1 MAARI
6 KHRGA
11 ARAHR
16 GRIPAARRRR
26 AAPGQQAA
34 PGRNAASLHGL
45 QPPQQK
51 ISGRSLGAVGG
62 QTLQQVLG
70 VAVRHKLATA
80 GGKVQVKKPSA
91 QQQTKIIDAAQIR
104 ISGSAAFQSSPADR
118 GAAEVR
124 VVGQLQHHRG
134 VVGAGAAQMLVHDA
148 QDVQLVR
155 VAHHIGGQRH
165 PLRHAGRQGKAV
177 VQGHGGQNN
186 FAQGF
191 VCQTAFTL
199 EDAHAQLPVVAGIP
213 VAKRMVAQILLKPA
227 YIVVQGGQQAGAG
240 QRRRERLGRHNAL
253 GVGQHGLGVGQ
264 LQIQGSRIPVGT
276 RRLLGPFPRRIG
288 GKPGLVPADVLQSV
302 HARSVRRVAPQGN
315 GSSAL
320 RAVPPSAM
328 LFFAFEGLLRVAPR
342 SFYSRL
348 FRSFFMADFVH
359 LHCHT
364 EYSLLDGAIRIK
376 DLCAR
381 AKDYGMPACAVTD
394 HGNLFA
400 AAYFY
405 RTCKDFG
412 IKPIVG
418 CEVYVCHDHKDKSP
432 DSPLARTRHHLILL
446 AQNTV
451 GYHNLVKL
459 VSQGY
464 LEGFYYKPRVDKAQ
478 LRKYS
483 EGLIC
488 LSACIAGEIP
498 RAVIKDNDMDK
509 ALRLTRE
516 YADIYPGRFY
526 LELQSNGLKEQE
538 VANTALMELAETTGL
553 PLVATNDCHYLNA
566 DDAEAHEVLLCI
578 QTQTTMDDPNRMRFG
593 THELYYK
600 SVEEMEKPFAHVPEA
615 LANTLRIAE
624 QCQVEMDFGHH
635 YFPVYALPQGASLES
650 EFRRLA
656 EEGLERRLEKHP
668 DREHI
673 DPQAYRDR
681 LQYEL
686 KVIIEM
692 GFPGYFLIVQEF
704 INWAKNHHVPVGPGR
719 GSAAGSL
726 VAWALRITN
735 LDPLPYNLL
744 FERFLNNERVS
755 LPDIDVDFCERRR
768 GDVIRHMVDTYGEG
782 SVAQITTF
790 GTMKAKGVVRD
801 VGRALGMSFAETDR
815 IAKLVPADLKMTIQK
830 ALEMEPDLE
839 KIYREDPKVTHLL
852 DTARRLEGLAR
863 HASTHAA
870 GLVVSDKPMVEY
882 LPLYQGKRGELVT
895 QFDGPMTEKVGLVK
909 FDFLGLKTMTLIQ
922 DTLDNISLQGQT
934 PPDLDNLPL
943 TDAATYDLYARGD
956 TDGVFQVESSGM
968 RQYLRMLK
976 PTCFEDVIAMLALY
990 RPGPLGSGMVDE
1002 FIKRK
1007 HGQVPVVYPHDS
1019 LQECLRDTYGVIVY
1033 QEQVMQ
1039 IAQIIASYTL
1049 GGADLLRRA
1058 MGKKKAEAMAKERV
1072 TFVAGAE
1079 KNGIG
1084 KDKANE
1090 IFDLMEKFAEYGF
1103 NKSHSAAYA
1112 LISYYTAYL
1121 KVHYKV
1127 EFMAA
1132 LLTSEMGNQDKLL
1145 KYVSCC
1151 KDMGIDVVQ
1160 PSVNQS
1166 QREFT
1171 AHNGQVVFGLGGI
1184 KNVGDEAIR
1193 ELVEARKTE
1202 GGYTSLLD
1210 LCCRVNLRKVTK
1222 RVLESLVKGGA
1233 CDCFNVP
1240 RAAML
1245 AALDL
1250 VVSRAQKKAKEK
1262 SSNQVSLLAMAPALE
1277 AKPLPGIGLDCP
1289 EAQAP
1294 EMSDDDKLKGE
1305 KEALGF
1311 FLTSHP
1317 LLPFIREMRR
1327 LNLTTLEDAREL
1339 FPGAELRC
1347 AALVVSLKE
1356 VITKSRGE
1364 RMAFVGIED
1373 LTGHA
1378 EVTFFPRSY
1387 AECRSLLQSEQPLCL
1402 TARLDSQN
1410 DAADNRDM
1418 GDEEEDAPREL
1429 KLLGQSVRPLAEAC
1443 GDSDTPVCVQIPP
1456 HRLGREDML
1465 TLRSILESHPGP
1477 VEAQAQICLDGHVCL
1492 LLLDSALKVRPGPEL
1507 DKALSAWAS

>member
-1 MAARI
+1 M
-6 KHRGA
+6 
-11 ARAHR
+11 
-16 GRIPAARRRR
+16 
-26 AAPGQQAA
+26 
-34 PGRNAASLHGL
+34 S
-45 QPPQQK
+45 
-51 ISGRSLGAVGG
+51 
-62 QTLQQVLG
+62 
-70 VAVRHKLATA
+70 
-80 GGKVQVKKPSA
+80 
-91 QQQTKIIDAAQIR
+91 
-104 ISGSAAFQSSPADR
+104 
-118 GAAEVR
+118 
-124 VVGQLQHHRG
+124 
-134 VVGAGAAQMLVHDA
+134 
-148 QDVQLVR
+148 
-155 VAHHIGGQRH
+155 
-165 PLRHAGRQGKAV
+165 
-177 VQGHGGQNN
+177 
-186 FAQGF
+186 
-191 VCQTAFTL
+191 
-199 EDAHAQLPVVAGIP
+199 
-213 VAKRMVAQILLKPA
+213 
-227 YIVVQGGQQAGAG
+227 
-240 QRRRERLGRHNAL
+240 
-253 GVGQHGLGVGQ
+253 
-264 LQIQGSRIPVGT
+264 
-276 RRLLGPFPRRIG
+276 
-288 GKPGLVPADVLQSV
+288 
-302 HARSVRRVAPQGN
+302 
-315 GSSAL
+315 
-320 RAVPPSAM
+320 
-328 LFFAFEGLLRVAPR
+328 
-342 SFYSRL
+342 
-348 FRSFFMADFVH
+348 DFVH

-381 AKDYGMPACAVTD
+381 AKDFGMPACAITD
-394 HGNLFA
+394 HGNLFG

-405 RTCKDFG
+405 QGCKDYG
-412 IKPIVG
+412 VKPIFG
-418 CEVYVCHDHKDKSP
+418 CEVYVCHDHKDKST
-432 DSPLARTRHHLILL
+432 DSPLARRRNHLILL
-446 AQNTV
+446 AQNTT

-459 VSQGY
+459 VTQGY
-464 LEGFYYKPRVDKAQ
+464 LEGFYYKPRVDKPL

-483 EGLIC
+483 EGLVC

-498 RAVIKDNDMDK
+498 RAILADDMDK
-509 ALRLTRE
+509 ALSLTRE
-516 YADIYPGRFY
+516 YADIYPDRFY
-526 LELQSNGLKEQE
+526 LELQSNGLPEQTK
-538 VANTALMELAETTGL
+538 ANTALLELAETTGV
-553 PLVATNDCHYLNA
+553 PLVATNDCHYLTA

-578 QTQTTMDDPNRMRFG
+578 QTQTTMDDPKRMRFG

-600 SVEEMEKPFAHVPEA
+600 SIEEMEKPFAHVPEA
-615 LANTLRIAE
+615 LANTMRIAE
-624 QCQVEMDFGHH
+624 QCNVELDFGHH
-635 YFPVYALPQGASLES
+635 YFPVYNLPEGASLDS

-656 EEGLERRLEKHP
+656 EEGLEKRLEKHP
-668 DREHI
+668 DR
-673 DPQAYRDR
+673 DTLDAQLYRDR

-686 KVIIEM
+686 RVILEM

-704 INWAKNHHVPVGPGR
+704 INWAKNHNVPVGPGR

-735 LDPLPYNLL
+735 LDPIPYNLL

-768 GDVIRHMVDTYGEG
+768 VEVIKHMVETYGEG

-815 IAKLVPADLKMTIQK
+815 IAKLVPADLKMTIKK
-830 ALEMEPDLE
+830 ALEAEPELE
-839 KIYREDPKVTHLL
+839 NIYHSDPKVKHLL

-870 GLVVSDKPMVEY
+870 GLVVSDKPMEEY

-895 QFDGPMTEKVGLVK
+895 QFDGPMTEKAGLVK

-922 DTLDNISLQGQT
+922 DTLDNITLQGHE

-943 TDAATYDLYARGD
+943 TDTETYELYARGD

-976 PTCFEDVIAMLALY
+976 PSCFEDVIAMLALY

-1007 HGQVPVVYPHDS
+1007 HGQVPVVYPHQS
-1019 LQECLRDTYGVIVY
+1019 LTDCLRDTYGVIVY

-1072 TFVAGAE
+1072 NFVTGAE
-1079 KNGIG
+1079 KNNID

-1151 KDMGIDVVQ
+1151 KDMDINVVQ
-1160 PSVNQS
+1160 ASVNQS

-1171 AHNGQVVFGLGGI
+1171 AHDGQVVFGLGGI

-1193 ELVEARKTE
+1193 EIVEARAE
-1202 GGYTSLLD
+1202 GGDFASLFD
-1210 LCCRVNLRKVTK
+1210 MCCRVNLRKVTK

-1233 CDCFNVP
+1233 CDCFGVP

-1245 AALDL
+1245 AAIEI
-1250 VVSRAQKKAKEK
+1250 VVARAQKKAKDK
-1262 SSNQVSLLAMAPALE
+1262 TSNQVSLLAMAPVVESA
-1277 AKPLPGIGLDCP
+1277 PQPGIGLDCP
-1289 EAQAP
+1289 EASLP
-1294 EMSDDDKLKGE
+1294 EMADDDKLRAE

-1317 LLPFIREMRR
+1317 LQPFIREIRR
-1327 LNLTTLEDAREL
+1327 LGLTTLEDSREL
-1339 FPGAELRC
+1339 FPGAEIRC
-1347 AALVVSLKE
+1347 AALVVSVKE
-1356 VITKSRGE
+1356 VLTKSKGE

-1378 EVTFFPRSY
+1378 EVTFFPRTY
-1387 AECRSLLQSEQPLCL
+1387 AECRDLLRSEQPICL
-1402 TARLDSQN
+1402 VARLDSQT
-1410 DAADNRDM
+1410 DNGDNGDM
-1418 GDEEEDAPREL
+1418 DEETDEGPREI
-1429 KLLGQSVRPLAEAC
+1429 KLLGQTVRLLSEAC
-1443 GDSDTPVCVQIPP
+1443 GQSDTPICVQIPQ

-1465 TLRSILESHPGP
+1465 ALRNLLEKFPGP
-1477 VEAQAQICLDGHVCL
+1477 VEAHAQVFLDGHVCIL
-1492 LLLDSALKVRPGPEL
+1492 HLDNTLKVRPGPDL
-1507 DKALSAWAS
+1507 DKALAAWAS

>member
-1 MAARI
+1 M
-6 KHRGA
+6 
-11 ARAHR
+11 
-16 GRIPAARRRR
+16 
-26 AAPGQQAA
+26 
-34 PGRNAASLHGL
+34 S
-45 QPPQQK
+45 
-51 ISGRSLGAVGG
+51 
-62 QTLQQVLG
+62 
-70 VAVRHKLATA
+70 
-80 GGKVQVKKPSA
+80 
-91 QQQTKIIDAAQIR
+91 
-104 ISGSAAFQSSPADR
+104 
-118 GAAEVR
+118 
-124 VVGQLQHHRG
+124 
-134 VVGAGAAQMLVHDA
+134 
-148 QDVQLVR
+148 
-155 VAHHIGGQRH
+155 
-165 PLRHAGRQGKAV
+165 
-177 VQGHGGQNN
+177 
-186 FAQGF
+186 
-191 VCQTAFTL
+191 
-199 EDAHAQLPVVAGIP
+199 
-213 VAKRMVAQILLKPA
+213 
-227 YIVVQGGQQAGAG
+227 
-240 QRRRERLGRHNAL
+240 
-253 GVGQHGLGVGQ
+253 
-264 LQIQGSRIPVGT
+264 
-276 RRLLGPFPRRIG
+276 
-288 GKPGLVPADVLQSV
+288 
-302 HARSVRRVAPQGN
+302 
-315 GSSAL
+315 
-320 RAVPPSAM
+320 
-328 LFFAFEGLLRVAPR
+328 
-342 SFYSRL
+342 
-348 FRSFFMADFVH
+348 DFVH

-381 AKDYGMPACAVTD
+381 AKDFGMPACAITD
-394 HGNLFA
+394 HGNLFG

-405 RTCKDFG
+405 QGCKDYG
-412 IKPIVG
+412 VKPIFG
-418 CEVYVCHDHKDKSP
+418 CEVYVCHDHKDKST
-432 DSPLARTRHHLILL
+432 DSPLARRRNHLILL
-446 AQNTV
+446 AQNTT

-459 VSQGY
+459 VTQGY
-464 LEGFYYKPRVDKAQ
+464 LEGFYYKPRVDKPL

-483 EGLIC
+483 EGLVC

-498 RAVIKDNDMDK
+498 RAILADDMDK
-509 ALRLTRE
+509 ALSLTRE
-516 YADIYPGRFY
+516 YADIYPDRFY
-526 LELQSNGLKEQE
+526 LELQSNGLPEQTK
-538 VANTALMELAETTGL
+538 ANNALLELAETTGV
-553 PLVATNDCHYLNA
+553 PLVATNDCHYLTA

-578 QTQTTMDDPNRMRFG
+578 QTQTTMDDPKRMRFG

-600 SVEEMEKPFAHVPEA
+600 SIEEMEKPFAHVPEA
-615 LANTLRIAE
+615 LANTMRIAE
-624 QCQVEMDFGHH
+624 QCNVELDFGHH
-635 YFPVYALPQGASLES
+635 YFPVYKLPEGASLDS

-656 EEGLERRLEKHP
+656 EEGLEKRLEKHP
-668 DREHI
+668 DR
-673 DPQAYRDR
+673 DTLDVQLYRDR

-686 KVIIEM
+686 RVILEM

-704 INWAKNHHVPVGPGR
+704 INWAKNHNVPVGPGR

-735 LDPLPYNLL
+735 LDPIPYNLL

-768 GDVIRHMVDTYGEG
+768 VEVIKHMVETYGEG

-815 IAKLVPADLKMTIQK
+815 IAKLVPADLKMTIKK
-830 ALEMEPDLE
+830 ALEAEPELE
-839 KIYREDPKVTHLL
+839 NIYHSDPKVKHLL

-870 GLVVSDKPMVEY
+870 GLVVSDKPMEEY

-895 QFDGPMTEKVGLVK
+895 QFDGPMTEKAGLVK

-922 DTLDNISLQGQT
+922 DTLDNITLQGHE

-943 TDAATYDLYARGD
+943 TDTETYELYARGD

-976 PTCFEDVIAMLALY
+976 PSCFEDVIAMLALY

-1007 HGQVPVVYPHDS
+1007 HGQVPVVYPHQS
-1019 LQECLRDTYGVIVY
+1019 LTECLRDTYGVIVY

-1072 TFVAGAE
+1072 NFVTGAE
-1079 KNGIG
+1079 KNNID

-1112 LISYYTAYL
+1112 LISYYTAFL

-1151 KDMGIDVVQ
+1151 KDMDINVVQ
-1160 PSVNQS
+1160 ASVNQS

-1171 AHNGQVVFGLGGI
+1171 AHGGKVVFGLGGI

-1193 ELVEARKTE
+1193 EIVEARAE
-1202 GGYTSLLD
+1202 GGEFASLFD
-1210 LCCRVNLRKVTK
+1210 MCCRVNLRKVTK

-1233 CDCFNVP
+1233 CDCFGVP

-1245 AALDL
+1245 AAIEI
-1250 VVSRAQKKAKEK
+1250 VVARAQKKAKDK
-1262 SSNQVSLLAMAPALE
+1262 TSNQVSLLSMAPVVESA
-1277 AKPLPGIGLDCP
+1277 PQPGIGLDCP
-1289 EAQAP
+1289 EASLP
-1294 EMSDDDKLKGE
+1294 EMADDDKLRAE

-1317 LLPFIREMRR
+1317 LQPFSREIRR
-1327 LNLTTLEDAREL
+1327 LGLTTLEDAREL
-1339 FPGAELRC
+1339 FPGAEIRC
-1347 AALVVSLKE
+1347 AALVVSVKE
-1356 VITKSRGE
+1356 VLTKSKGE

-1378 EVTFFPRSY
+1378 EVTFFPRPY
-1387 AECRSLLQSEQPLCL
+1387 AECRDLLRSEQPICL
-1402 TARLDSQN
+1402 VARLDSQTDSGDN
-1410 DAADNRDM
+1410 GDA
-1418 GDEEEDAPREL
+1418 DEEADEGPREI
-1429 KLLGQSVRPLAEAC
+1429 KLLGQTARSLAEAC
-1443 GDSDTPVCVQIPP
+1443 GQSDTPICVQIPQ

-1465 TLRSILESHPGP
+1465 ALRNLLEKFPGP
-1477 VEAQAQICLDGHVCL
+1477 VEAHAQVFLDGHVCIL
-1492 LLLDSALKVRPGPEL
+1492 HLDNTLKVRPGPDL
-1507 DKALSAWAS
+1507 DKALAAWAS

>member
-1 MAARI
+1 
-6 KHRGA
+6 
-11 ARAHR
+11 
-16 GRIPAARRRR
+16 
-26 AAPGQQAA
+26 
-34 PGRNAASLHGL
+34 
-45 QPPQQK
+45 
-51 ISGRSLGAVGG
+51 
-62 QTLQQVLG
+62 
-70 VAVRHKLATA
+70 
-80 GGKVQVKKPSA
+80 
-91 QQQTKIIDAAQIR
+91 
-104 ISGSAAFQSSPADR
+104 
-118 GAAEVR
+118 
-124 VVGQLQHHRG
+124 
-134 VVGAGAAQMLVHDA
+134 
-148 QDVQLVR
+148 
-155 VAHHIGGQRH
+155 
-165 PLRHAGRQGKAV
+165 
-177 VQGHGGQNN
+177 
-186 FAQGF
+186 
-191 VCQTAFTL
+191 
-199 EDAHAQLPVVAGIP
+199 
-213 VAKRMVAQILLKPA
+213 
-227 YIVVQGGQQAGAG
+227 
-240 QRRRERLGRHNAL
+240 
-253 GVGQHGLGVGQ
+253 
-264 LQIQGSRIPVGT
+264 
-276 RRLLGPFPRRIG
+276 
-288 GKPGLVPADVLQSV
+288 
-302 HARSVRRVAPQGN
+302 
-315 GSSAL
+315 
-320 RAVPPSAM
+320 
-328 LFFAFEGLLRVAPR
+328 
-342 SFYSRL
+342 
-348 FRSFFMADFVH
+348 
-359 LHCHT
+359 
-364 EYSLLDGAIRIK
+364 
-376 DLCAR
+376 
-381 AKDYGMPACAVTD
+381 
-394 HGNLFA
+394 
-400 AAYFY
+400 
-405 RTCKDFG
+405 
-412 IKPIVG
+412 
-418 CEVYVCHDHKDKSP
+418 
-432 DSPLARTRHHLILL
+432 
-446 AQNTV
+446 
-451 GYHNLVKL
+451 
-459 VSQGY
+459 
-464 LEGFYYKPRVDKAQ
+464 
-478 LRKYS
+478 
-483 EGLIC
+483 
-488 LSACIAGEIP
+488 
-498 RAVIKDNDMDK
+498 
-509 ALRLTRE
+509 
-516 YADIYPGRFY
+516 
-526 LELQSNGLKEQE
+526 
-538 VANTALMELAETTGL
+538 
-553 PLVATNDCHYLNA
+553 
-566 DDAEAHEVLLCI
+566 
-578 QTQTTMDDPNRMRFG
+578 
-593 THELYYK
+593 
-600 SVEEMEKPFAHVPEA
+600 
-615 LANTLRIAE
+615 
-624 QCQVEMDFGHH
+624 
-635 YFPVYALPQGASLES
+635 
-650 EFRRLA
+650 
-656 EEGLERRLEKHP
+656 
-668 DREHI
+668 
-673 DPQAYRDR
+673 
-681 LQYEL
+681 
-686 KVIIEM
+686 
-692 GFPGYFLIVQEF
+692 
-704 INWAKNHHVPVGPGR
+704 
-719 GSAAGSL
+719 
-726 VAWALRITN
+726 
-735 LDPLPYNLL
+735 
-744 FERFLNNERVS
+744 
-755 LPDIDVDFCERRR
+755 
-768 GDVIRHMVDTYGEG
+768 
-782 SVAQITTF
+782 
-790 GTMKAKGVVRD
+790 
-801 VGRALGMSFAETDR
+801 
-815 IAKLVPADLKMTIQK
+815 
-830 ALEMEPDLE
+830 
-839 KIYREDPKVTHLL
+839 
-852 DTARRLEGLAR
+852 
-863 HASTHAA
+863 
-870 GLVVSDKPMVEY
+870 
-882 LPLYQGKRGELVT
+882 
-895 QFDGPMTEKVGLVK
+895 
-909 FDFLGLKTMTLIQ
+909 
-922 DTLDNISLQGQT
+922 
-934 PPDLDNLPL
+934 
-943 TDAATYDLYARGD
+943 
-956 TDGVFQVESSGM
+956 M

-1387 AECRSLLQSEQPLCL
+1387 A
-1402 TARLDSQN
+1402 
-1410 DAADNRDM
+1410 
-1418 GDEEEDAPREL
+1418 
-1429 KLLGQSVRPLAEAC
+1429 
-1443 GDSDTPVCVQIPP
+1443 
-1456 HRLGREDML
+1456 
-1465 TLRSILESHPGP
+1465 
-1477 VEAQAQICLDGHVCL
+1477 
-1492 LLLDSALKVRPGPEL
+1492 
-1507 DKALSAWAS
+1507 